1 MESSLQVFSNN
12 EFTVRTTRDANGTV
26 WFVGKDIA
34 EALEYS
40 LDGGMGR
47 IFGNVPECWK
57 GGKRIATVERGM
69 QEMLCLTEQGIYF
82 FLGRSDKPKALPY
95 QMWIAGDVVPSIM
108 HTGSYRVHTSD
119 DELQRRD
126 RELDSKNR
134 EIDLERAKILQRMID
149 APAVPLSEESKA
161 VIQHEIFSIISGHE
175 CVSMLPQVHERY
187 YSATELGEMFG
198 VSNKQIGKIAKAH
211 GLKPDEGEPSEYGIW
226 VLTKSRYSCHQC
238 STFKYNDKA
247 VHWFT
252 EHQELLRK
260 EV

>member
-1 MESSLQVFSNN
+1 MSSIQLYSNEVFS
-12 EFTVRTTRDANGTV
+12 VRTTKDETGQV
-26 WFVGKDIA
+26 WFVARDVA
-34 EALEYS
+34 EALEYA
-40 LDGGMGR
+40 LDGGMGKY
-47 IFGNVPECWK
+47 FAHVPECWK
-57 GGKRIATVERGM
+57 GGKRISTPSGE
-69 QEMLCLTEQGIYF
+69 QEMLCLTEQGVYF